1 MKVIYFA
8 SIRQQIGKSEEIVII
23 EENCSIRDLIDKLV
37 KKGEN
42 YKIALLNV
50 RKSHGVPVQTGED
63 RVILKVRF
71 INHSYEEVRGKLIE
85 HL

>member
-42 YKIALLNV
+42 YKIAFSDLSNIKCSANCNYVDLKTTISNSDEV
-50 RKSHGVPVQTGED
+50 AFFPPVTG
-63 RVILKVRF
+63 
-71 INHSYEEVRGKLIE
+71 G
-85 HL
+85 